1 MRTYLVVI
9 DETEEAR
16 SALHYAAI
24 RAIKLGRTVE
34 ILALIPKQEFVNWAA
49 VEATFEEEAR
59 LRAEAAVAQAAGELI
74 EETGVQPKITVK
86 RGDPVKMV
94 REAIAESENIAGLML
109 GAAAEGPPGPLV
121 AHFAGVE
128 AGNMPC
134 PIIIVPGNL
143 SFEELEKLG

>member
-16 SALHYAAI
+16 TALHYAAI
-24 RAIKLGRTVE
+24 RAIRLGRTVE

-59 LRAEAAVAQAAGELI
+59 MRAEAAVAQAAGDLVDA
-74 EETGVQPKITVK
+74 TGVTPKITVE
-86 RGDPVKMV
+86 RGDPIKLV
-94 REAIAESENIAGLML
+94 RDAIAASPDIAGLML
-109 GAAAEGPPGPLV
+109 GAAPGSSPGPLV
-121 AHFAGVE
+121 THFAAA
-128 AGNMPC
+128 AGDLPC
-134 PIIIVPGNL
+134 PLIIVPGGL

>member
-9 DETEEAR
+9 DETDEAR
-16 SALHYAAI
+16 AALHYAAI

-34 ILALIPKQEFVNWAA
+34 VLALIPPQEFVNWAA

-59 LRAEAAVAQAAGELI
+59 LRAEAAVAQAAGQLV

-94 REAIAESENIAGLML
+94 KEAIAESPDIAGLML
-109 GAAAEGPPGPLV
+109 GAAPGGTPGPLV
-121 AHFAGVE
+121 THFA
-128 AGNMPC
+128 AGAGDLPC
-134 PIIIVPGNL
+134 PIIIVPGGL
-143 SFEELEKLG
+143 SFEELERLG

>member
-16 SALHYAAI
+16 TALHYAAV

-34 ILALIPKQEFVNWAA
+34 IIALIPQQEFVNWTA

-59 LRAEAAVAQAAGELI
+59 FRAEAAVAQAASELV
-74 EETGVQPKITVK
+74 ETTGVQPKIIVK
-86 RGDPVKMV
+86 RGDPVKAV
-94 REAIAESENIAGLML
+94 REAFDESEDIAGLML
-109 GAAAEGPPGPLV
+109 GAAAGGSPGPLV
-121 AHFAGVE
+121 THFCAAAGDL
-128 AGNMPC
+128 PC
-134 PIIIVPGNL
+134 PVIIVPGGL

>member
-16 SALHYAAI
+16 TALHYAAV

-34 ILALIPKQEFVNWAA
+34 ILAPIPKQEFVNWTA

-59 LRAEAAVAQAAGELI
+59 LRAEAAVAQAAGELV
-74 EETGVQPKITVK
+74 EATGVEPKISVE
-86 RGDPVKMV
+86 RGDPVKLV
-94 REAIAESENIAGLML
+94 RKAIDESENIAGLML
-109 GAAAEGPPGPLV
+109 GAAPGGSPGPLV
-121 AHFAGVE
+121 AHFAAQ
-128 AGNMPC
+128 AGDLPC
-134 PIIIVPGNL
+134 PVIIVPGGL